1 MRSVLLTILTMLLGA
16 CVSTPPAPESI
27 PPRPARE
34 SLQKFGLNG
43 RVAILQGTRSNTV
56 RMAWEH
62 NGKND
67 AIGFATPL
75 GSLLAE
81 LQRNSQG
88 AVWLTADGERYE
100 ARSADRLITR
110 LTDAPVPVDALT
122 LWITG
127 RLTASAENI
136 VRDPAGRLMS
146 ANDLGW
152 AVRINAYESELPN
165 ALPRNLE
172 VEYTGLRLKIIVEEW
187 LL

>member
-1 MRSVLLTILTMLLGA
+1 MRSLLSSLMLILLTA
-16 CVSTPPAPESI
+16 CASSPPAPENL

-34 SLQKFGLNG
+34 SLQKFALNG

-62 NGKND
+62 NGNND

-81 LQRNSQG
+81 LQRTSQG

-127 RLTASAENI
+127 RLTANAGNVI
-136 VRDPAGRLMS
+136 RDPADRLVS
-146 ANDLGW
+146 ANDQGW
-152 AVRINAYESELPN
+152 AVRITAYESELPN
-165 ALPRNLE
+165 ALPRSLE
-172 VEYTGLRLKIIVEEW
+172 VEYPGLRLKIIVEEW

>member
-1 MRSVLLTILTMLLGA
+1 MKKLLAILSAYLLAA
-16 CVSTPPAPESI
+16 CASTPPAPKEI

-34 SLQKFGLNG
+34 SVQKFALNG
-43 RVAILQGTRSNTV
+43 RVAILQGTKSNTV

-62 NGKND
+62 AGEND

-75 GSLLAE
+75 GSILAE
-81 LQRNSQG
+81 LQRTRTG

-100 ARSADRLITR
+100 ARTADRLITR
-110 LTDAPVPVDALT
+110 LTDAPVPIDSLT

-127 RLTASAENI
+127 RVSGKAEDI
-136 VRDPAGRLMS
+136 QRDPVGRIVS
-146 ANDLGW
+146 ARDDGW
-152 AVRINAYESELPN
+152 DVRVTAYESELPN

-172 VEYTGLRLKIIVEEW
+172 VEYPGLRLKIIVEEW